1 MIKGR
6 VSTKKVMNK
15 LIMQVAPRLR
25 QMNQNYVKM
34 TKIIRRRRGDNAP
47 MVIVSIRGDER

>member
-1 MIKGR
+1 
-6 VSTKKVMNK
+6 MNK